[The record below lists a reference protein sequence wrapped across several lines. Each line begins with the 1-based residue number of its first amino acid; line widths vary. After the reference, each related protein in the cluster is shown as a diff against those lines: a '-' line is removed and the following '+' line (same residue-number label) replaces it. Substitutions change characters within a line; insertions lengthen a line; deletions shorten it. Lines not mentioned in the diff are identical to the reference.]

1 VGRVVHQHGVPYMFE
16 IPNHDGA
23 ETSGVSGI
31 NKVTHEKLCG
41 CTSTLAHIPHSSHL
55 ALRAGGSSS

>member
-1 VGRVVHQHGVPYMFE
+1 MFE

-55 ALRAGGSSS
+55 ALGAGGALPQAFITKHLEAP